1 MTHTQDEINQ
11 SFIDIASSKNDKQYD
26 LQTQKSL
33 VQDIQLDQKLEYNTF
48 SFKTNKI
55 QTKSQIVI
63 NNGQKE

>member
-63 NNGQKE
+63 NNG

>member
-33 VQDIQLDQKLEYNTF
+33 VQDIQLDQKLEYNTL

-63 NNGQKE
+63 NNV

>member
-33 VQDIQLDQKLEYNTF
+33 VQDIQLDQKLEYNTL

>member
-26 LQTQKSL
+26 LQTQRSM
-33 VQDIQLDQKLEYNTF
+33 VQDIQLDQNLEYNTL

-63 NNGQKE
+63 NNG

>member
-33 VQDIQLDQKLEYNTF
+33 VQDIQLDQKLEYNTL

-63 NNGQKE
+63 NND

>member
-11 SFIDIASSKNDKQYD
+11 SFIDIASSKNDRQYD
-26 LQTQKSL
+26 LQTQKSM
-33 VQDIQLDQKLEYNTF
+33 VQDIQLDQNLEYNTL

-63 NNGQKE
+63 NNG

>member
-26 LQTQKSL
+26 LQTQKSM
-33 VQDIQLDQKLEYNTF
+33 VQDIQLDQNLEYNTL

-63 NNGQKE
+63 NNG

>member
-11 SFIDIASSKNDKQYD
+11 SFIDIASSKNDRQYD
-26 LQTQKSL
+26 LQTQKSM
-33 VQDIQLDQKLEYNTF
+33 VQDIQLDQNLEYNTL

>member
-33 VQDIQLDQKLEYNTF
+33 VQDIQLDQKLDYNTL

>member
-11 SFIDIASSKNDKQYD
+11 SFIDIASSKNDRQYD
-26 LQTQKSL
+26 LQTQKSM
-33 VQDIQLDQKLEYNTF
+33 VQDIQLDQNLEYNTL

-63 NNGQKE
+63 NNV